1 MYPIPCGFVIMLLY
15 IHMFTHANFRKY
27 KFDSAGMPILSSGTC
42 RAKNWNNT
50 SKREWLSMMLK
61 FFEVVV

>member
-1 MYPIPCGFVIMLLY
+1 MYPIPCGFVIMLLC
-15 IHMFTHANFRKY
+15 IHIFIHANFRKY
-27 KFDSAGMPILSSGTC
+27 EFDSVGMPILSSVTC

>member
-1 MYPIPCGFVIMLLY
+1 MYPIPCRFVIMLIC
-15 IHMFTHANFRKY
+15 IHIFKHANFPKY
-27 KFDSAGMPILSSGTC
+27 KYDSVGMLILSSVTC